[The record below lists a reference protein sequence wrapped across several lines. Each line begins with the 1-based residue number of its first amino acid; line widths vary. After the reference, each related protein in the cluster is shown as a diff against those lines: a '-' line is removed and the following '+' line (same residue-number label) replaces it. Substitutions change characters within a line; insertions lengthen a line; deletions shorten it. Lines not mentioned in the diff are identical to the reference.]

1 MGPNMKE
8 IGNRENLAAKVFLF
22 GLISKDMK
30 EIGKAESK
38 MESGTQSIQMEE
50 NIWVSIKTEKKMD
63 MENGQ
68 TVMDKPT
75 KGSLKMENF
84 MEQGIAISRMEEFM
98 KEIL

>member
-1 MGPNMKE
+1 
-8 IGNRENLAAKVFLF
+8 
-22 GLISKDMK
+22 
-30 EIGKAESK
+30 
-38 MESGTQSIQMEE
+38 MESGTQSIQTEE

-84 MEQGIAISRMEEFM
+84 MEWGIAISRMEEFM

>member
-1 MGPNMKE
+1 MKV
-8 IGNRENLAAKVFLF
+8 IGKKENLMAKVFLF
-22 GLISKDMK
+22 GLTSKDMK
-30 EIGKAESK
+30 EIGKEESK
-38 MESGTQSIQMEE
+38 MESGIHCILTDE

-68 TVMDKPT
+68 TVMDKPR

-84 MEQGIAISRMEEFM
+84 MERGIAIYRMEEFM